1 MRPNGL
7 PRTAR
12 LHLKRDFE
20 HIIQAGA
27 KYQANGLVLWCRN
40 IRKQGPVRIA
50 VVVSKKLGPAVVR
63 NRTKRI
69 LREVFRTYKSHLI
82 AGTDI
87 IVNPRNSE
95 TLSQVQAAQQ
105 TLTTLCKQAAL
116 VKENLYD

>member
-7 PRTAR
+7 PHTAR

-20 HIIQAGA
+20 RIIQAGA
-27 KYQANGLVLWCRN
+27 KYQAKGLVLWCQN
-40 IRKQGPVRIA
+40 TRKEGPARMA

-69 LREVFRTYKSHLI
+69 LREVFRTYRTRLI
-82 AGTDI
+82 PGTDVI
-87 IVNPRNSE
+87 LNPRNSE

-105 TLTTLCKQAAL
+105 TLMTLYKQAEL
-116 VKENLYD
+116 IK